1 MSILL
6 LYHRIFPSKR
16 LKRVCIAVGIFVLC
30 YSVTTVFTNIFQCTP
45 VDSNWDMSVE
55 AHCVDLNTALVVLS
69 SINVLTDI
77 IILVLP
83 MPLIWRL
90 KITTRRKMQLSC
102 IFLLGVFVTIVS
114 MVRVVYVE
122 TLSFTD
128 VAWLN
133 SYAAMW
139 SVVET
144 CVAIVVACLPV
155 MRPVF
160 NQLVFGSPAGPGN
173 KRSTDGSGGRF
184 GAPND
189 RHIVTIG
196 GGGGGSHPYPL
207 NVLPGINVTRTAEVT
222 TSGKYAEP
230 NGSYAKLVDGRE
242 V

>member
-1 MSILL
+1 M
-6 LYHRIFPSKR
+6 
-16 LKRVCIAVGIFVLC
+16 CIAVGIFVLC
-30 YSVTTVFTNIFQCTP
+30 YSITTIFTNIFQCTP
-45 VDSNWDMSVE
+45 VDSNWDASIV

-69 SINVLTDI
+69 SINVLTDF

-90 KITTRRKMQLSC
+90 KTSIRRKMQLTS
-102 IFLLGVFVTIVS
+102 IFLLGIFVSIVS

-160 NQLVFGSPAGPGN
+160 NQLVHGSPNGAGTN
-173 KRSTDGSGGRF
+173 KGSDGSKGRF

-196 GGGGGSHPYPL
+196 GGGGGSHSYPL
-207 NVLPGINVTRTAEVT
+207 NVLPGINVTRTAEVS
-222 TSGKYAEP
+222 TSGKYTPP
-230 NGSYAKLVDGRE
+230 NGSYTKLVDGRE
-242 V
+242 AL